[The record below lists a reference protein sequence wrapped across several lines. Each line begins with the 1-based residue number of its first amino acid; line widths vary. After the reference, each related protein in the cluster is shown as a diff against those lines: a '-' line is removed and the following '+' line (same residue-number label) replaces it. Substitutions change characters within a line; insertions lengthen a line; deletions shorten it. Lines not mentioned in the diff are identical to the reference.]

1 MKKVISFCQSLTNS
15 WSPWGGQREQSST
28 SQSSETDSC
37 CKKYEKRVL
46 EKMLL
51 LLEENERLK
60 EELRL
65 RDLQENAEYDL

>member
-1 MKKVISFCQSLTNS
+1 MKKAISFYQSLMNS
-15 WSPWGGQREQSST
+15 WNQWVGQEAQSST
-28 SQSSETDSC
+28 SQSSGTESC

-51 LLEENERLK
+51 LLEENEQLK

-65 RDLQENAEYDL
+65 RDLQENAEYDV

>member
-1 MKKVISFCQSLTNS
+1 MKKAISFLTSRMNS
-15 WSPWGGQREQSST
+15 WTQWAGQREQSST

-46 EKMLL
+46 EKMLH

-65 RDLQENAEYDL
+65 RDLQENAEYDV

>member
-1 MKKVISFCQSLTNS
+1 MLFNRILTLGKKE
-15 WSPWGGQREQSST
+15 PT
-28 SQSSETDSC
+28 SQSLETDSC

-46 EKMLL
+46 EKMLH

>member
-1 MKKVISFCQSLTNS
+1 MKKAISFLTSRMNS
-15 WSPWGGQREQSST
+15 WTQWVGQKERPST
-28 SQSSETDSC
+28 SQSSQDESC

-46 EKMLL
+46 EKMLH

-65 RDLQENAEYDL
+65 RDLQESAEYDV

>member
-1 MKKVISFCQSLTNS
+1 MKKAISFLTSRMNF
-15 WSPWGGQREQSST
+15 WTQWVGQMEQSST
-28 SQSSETDSC
+28 SQSSETASC

-46 EKMLL
+46 EKILH

-65 RDLQENAEYDL
+65 RDLQESAEYDV

>member
-1 MKKVISFCQSLTNS
+1 MKKAISFYQSLMNS
-15 WSPWGGQREQSST
+15 LSQWVGARERPST
-28 SQSSETDSC
+28 SQSSPDESC

>member
-1 MKKVISFCQSLTNS
+1 MKKETWLSTSRTSFLKLWDGVKTLF
-15 WSPWGGQREQSST
+15 ST

-51 LLEENERLK
+51 LLEENEQLK

-65 RDLQENAEYDL
+65 RDLQENAEYDV